1 MLLSLDEESLDV
13 VPSSKV
19 MTTKK
24 CGHGKTMQKPKKL
37 RDHPKKLIGPII

>member
-1 MLLSLDEESLDV
+1 MLSNLDEDSLDV

-24 CGHGKTMQKPKKL
+24 CGHGDNNAKAKKT
-37 RDHPKKLIGPII
+37 